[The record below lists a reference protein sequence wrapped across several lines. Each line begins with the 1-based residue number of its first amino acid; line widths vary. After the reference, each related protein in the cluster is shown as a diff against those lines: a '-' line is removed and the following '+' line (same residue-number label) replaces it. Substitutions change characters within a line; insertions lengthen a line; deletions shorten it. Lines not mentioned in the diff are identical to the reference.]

1 MYVTKRNME
10 AAVADLTKK
19 LQHASDVIA
28 VGVHLL
34 HWIFLQC
41 FTFLVMLTY
50 ICAEVFGHNC
60 TAPSILPFEGNE
72 TFLK

>member
-34 HWIFLQC
+34 HWIFLQ
-41 FTFLVMLTY
+41 FLN
-50 ICAEVFGHNC
+50 F
-60 TAPSILPFEGNE
+60 
-72 TFLK
+72 